1 MTSIQDI
8 AKVLNHNDR
17 AGIIRLLG
25 VRPEYDYRNIPEVLI
40 GDPDDDLWVKY
51 GHSEGGVPAVA
62 IEKGWHYKGYEGN
75 WNWSD
80 SVFEL
85 TSNTMG
91 DSDWDSIDDALG
103 SWGYFRTD

>member
-17 AGIIRLLG
+17 AG

-62 IEKGWHYKGYEGN
+62 IEKEWHYKGYEGN

-80 SVFEL
+80 SVFEF